1 MIGVGD
7 REHHDASATRDG
19 ITATAHITE
28 RKITFIP
35 RDKDDRIAVP
45 CSMVEL

>member
-7 REHHDASATRDG
+7 REHHDASATGDG

-28 RKITFIP
+28 RKIAFIP

-45 CSMVEL
+45 CSMVDL